1 MESLSKAI
9 MESLVKDKKSEK
21 TYHIGKKNFIKLAK
35 AYCRYEMPKMNH
47 VEFRQYQGTCWINF
61 LNENNHPVEIT
72 LDKVWGKYHIR
83 VSCRYRHYPLLS
95 LDKRYE
101 ENFILLSAPSKTFN
115 VAGLNASMS
124 IIPNPQIRDQF
135 EKMQKAMSLDVKNT
149 FGLECVSAAYT
160 NEGEE
165 WMEQEITYMQKNIDF
180 LEKFIKEQMPKAKM
194 IRPQGTFLCW
204 LDLSGL
210 QLGEK
215 ELFRRVVFDACVIC
229 VPGTWF
235 GPGGEE
241 HIRIN
246 VGCPQSMLEEAM
258 KRIQKALYK

>member
-72 LDKVWGKYHIR
+72 RDKVWGKYHIR

-115 VAGLNASMS
+115 VAGLKASMS
-124 IIPNPQIRDQF
+124 IIPNPQIREDAESNVSGR
-135 EKMQKAMSLDVKNT
+135 EKYIWS
-149 FGLECVSAAYT
+149 
-160 NEGEE
+160 
-165 WMEQEITYMQKNIDF
+165 
-180 LEKFIKEQMPKAKM
+180 
-194 IRPQGTFLCW
+194 
-204 LDLSGL
+204 
-210 QLGEK
+210 
-215 ELFRRVVFDACVIC
+215 
-229 VPGTWF
+229 
-235 GPGGEE
+235 
-241 HIRIN
+241 
-246 VGCPQSMLEEAM
+246 
-258 KRIQKALYK
+258 